1 MLEEMTELMN
11 IEIGDV
17 TTNITSAKYIIFLR
31 NLCYRGVELMIDEE
45 QGRGTE
51 EGRPTFIPRDYMFAR
66 DRQKLQRI
74 GIEFDHRL
82 VGGVSS

>member
-17 TTNITSAKYIIFLR
+17 TTNITSAKYTTFLR
-31 NLCYRGVELMIDEE
+31 NLCYRGTELMIDEE

-51 EGRPTFIPRDYMFAR
+51 VGRPTYIPKDYMFAR

-74 GIEFDHRL
+74 GIEFDNRV
-82 VGGVSS
+82 VGGVST